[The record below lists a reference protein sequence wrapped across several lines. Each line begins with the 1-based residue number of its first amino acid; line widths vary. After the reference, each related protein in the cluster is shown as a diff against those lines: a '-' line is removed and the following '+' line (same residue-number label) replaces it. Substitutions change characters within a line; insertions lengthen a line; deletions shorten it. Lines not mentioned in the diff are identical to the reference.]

1 MGPHS
6 HTDEEITVV
15 KVEMVE
21 EVAPGIH
28 RLPLPLEGPL
38 GSVNTYVVEGDDGV
52 LLVDCGWNTPDAYAA
67 LEDGL
72 ASIGYTVA
80 GIRTVAVTHI
90 HPDHIGLA
98 ARIVKAS
105 HAAELMH
112 RRDAALVG
120 ARYEDARGA
129 VAAMEA
135 WLRANGSPDDEV
147 EATAGASLWMLSLVD
162 VRKPDVLL
170 AGGETINCG
179 RYAFEVIPT
188 PGHSQGLYC
197 LYDRSS
203 GVFLSSD
210 HVLERISPHIGL
222 HTQSSEDPLREY
234 LDALR
239 RVRDLP
245 VSVVLPGHGDPFHD
259 LAGRVDGIARHH
271 DERCARMLQALG
283 DGEATAYTVAS
294 RLPWRGSADGWRDL
308 APFDRRMA
316 VTETVAHLEHM
327 ALDGRLTRSARA
339 GLVRYARSPR
349 TPQPM
354 AR

>member
-1 MGPHS
+1 M
-6 HTDEEITVV
+6 I
-15 KVEMVE
+15 E
-21 EVAPGIH
+21 EVAPGIY

-38 GSVNTYVVEGDDGV
+38 GSVSTYVVEGDDGI
-52 LLVDCGWNTPDAYAA
+52 LLVDCGWNTSEAYAA
-67 LEDGL
+67 LEEGL
-72 ASIGYTVA
+72 ASIGRAVT

-105 HAAELMH
+105 HATELMH
-112 RRDAALVG
+112 HRDAARVG

-135 WLRANGSPDDEV
+135 CLRANGSPEDEV
-147 EATAGASLWMLSLVD
+147 AATAGASRWMLSLVD

-170 AGGETINCG
+170 VGGETINCG

-188 PGHSQGLYC
+188 PGHSEGLYC
-197 LYDRSS
+197 LYDRAS

-222 HTQSSEDPLREY
+222 HAQSSADPVQEY
-234 LDALR
+234 LDALH

-245 VSVVLPGHGDPFHD
+245 VSVVLPGHGDLFHD
-259 LAGRVDGIARHH
+259 LAGRVAQIERHH

-283 DGEATAYTVAS
+283 DDEATAYAVAG
-294 RLPWRGSADGWRDL
+294 RLPWRGAADGWRDL

-327 ALDGRLTRSARA
+327 ALHGRLTRSARA
-339 GLVRYARSPR
+339 DLVRYRRIA
-349 TPQPM
+349 
-354 AR
+354 